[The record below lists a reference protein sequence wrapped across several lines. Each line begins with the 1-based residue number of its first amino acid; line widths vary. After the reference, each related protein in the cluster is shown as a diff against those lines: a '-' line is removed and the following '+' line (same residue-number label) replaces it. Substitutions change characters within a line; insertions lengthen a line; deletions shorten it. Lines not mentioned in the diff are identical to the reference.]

1 MSNSIEELA
10 GSDFLLVTGSNT
22 TESHPVISLR
32 MKRAVKNGAKLVV
45 VDPRNIEL
53 TKWASRHVQINVGT
67 DIPFYNAMANVIIKE
82 GLYDAEFVAKRTEG
96 FDAFARHVQMYTPEY
111 SADICGI
118 TPEEIIL
125 TAREFA
131 AAAPKAAICYTLGIT
146 EHSCG
151 SHNVQSLGNLGLLCG
166 TFGQRSGGINPLR
179 GQNNVQGAGDAGCI
193 PTDLP
198 GYQKIERPGIR
209 EQFEDA
215 WGVPLPKRRGIT
227 KITAMDQM
235 LKGNVRGLYVM
246 GENTV
251 VSDPHANHAEH
262 ALRSVEFMVV
272 QDIFLTETAQLAD
285 VVLPAAAFAESDGTF
300 ANSERRVQRVRP
312 AVSPPG
318 EAKTDVEILLA
329 LFDRMGHPQ
338 WAQNSEEVF
347 DEMRR
352 LTPLYAGLT
361 HKRLDREG
369 GIQWPCPSEDSPG
382 TEYLHADEFSS
393 GFPGFFAPVDHI
405 PPAEE
410 VDDEYQYLL
419 TTGRRRSTYHTGTQ
433 TGRADGFQ
441 TLVPY
446 EMLEIHPI
454 DASREG
460 LETGDLLEVESRR
473 GSVTVTAR
481 VTDRSPTGV
490 VFMSFAFPELSR
502 TNDVTSDAFDF
513 ITETPEFKACAVRIT
528 KLRDGDEATVD
539 VQRRIR
545 LAGEVRLPTDLMPS

>member
-1 MSNSIEELA
+1 
-10 GSDFLLVTGSNT
+10 
-22 TESHPVISLR
+22 
-32 MKRAVKNGAKLVV
+32 
-45 VDPRNIEL
+45 
-53 TKWASRHVQINVGT
+53 
-67 DIPFYNAMANVIIKE
+67 
-82 GLYDAEFVAKRTEG
+82 
-96 FDAFARHVQMYTPEY
+96 
-111 SADICGI
+111 
-118 TPEEIIL
+118 
-125 TAREFA
+125 
-131 AAAPKAAICYTLGIT
+131 
-146 EHSCG
+146 
-151 SHNVQSLGNLGLLCG
+151 
-166 TFGQRSGGINPLR
+166 
-179 GQNNVQGAGDAGCI
+179 
-193 PTDLP
+193 
-198 GYQKIERPGIR
+198 
-209 EQFEDA
+209 
-215 WGVPLPKRRGIT
+215 
-227 KITAMDQM
+227 
-235 LKGNVRGLYVM
+235 
-246 GENTV
+246 
-251 VSDPHANHAEH
+251 
-262 ALRSVEFMVV
+262 
-272 QDIFLTETAQLAD
+272 
-285 VVLPAAAFAESDGTF
+285 
-300 ANSERRVQRVRP
+300 
-312 AVSPPG
+312 
-318 EAKTDVEILLA
+318 
-329 LFDRMGHPQ
+329 
-338 WAQNSEEVF
+338 
-347 DEMRR
+347 MRR

-361 HKRLDREG
+361 HERLDREG
-369 GIQWPCPSEDSPG
+369 GIQWPCPSEDAPG

-460 LETGDLLEVESRR
+460 LETGDMLEVESRR

>member
-1 MSNSIEELA
+1 
-10 GSDFLLVTGSNT
+10 
-22 TESHPVISLR
+22 
-32 MKRAVKNGAKLVV
+32 
-45 VDPRNIEL
+45 
-53 TKWASRHVQINVGT
+53 
-67 DIPFYNAMANVIIKE
+67 
-82 GLYDAEFVAKRTEG
+82 
-96 FDAFARHVQMYTPEY
+96 
-111 SADICGI
+111 
-118 TPEEIIL
+118 
-125 TAREFA
+125 
-131 AAAPKAAICYTLGIT
+131 
-146 EHSCG
+146 
-151 SHNVQSLGNLGLLCG
+151 
-166 TFGQRSGGINPLR
+166 
-179 GQNNVQGAGDAGCI
+179 
-193 PTDLP
+193 
-198 GYQKIERPGIR
+198 
-209 EQFEDA
+209 
-215 WGVPLPKRRGIT
+215 
-227 KITAMDQM
+227 MDQM

-262 ALRSVEFMVV
+262 ALRSAEFMVV

-318 EAKTDVEILLA
+318 DAKTDVEILLA

-338 WAQNSEEVF
+338 SAQNSEEVF

-352 LTPLYAGLT
+352 LTPLYGGLT
-361 HKRLDREG
+361 HERLDREG
-369 GIQWPCPSEDSPG
+369 GIQWPCPSEDDPG

-454 DASREG
+454 DAGRE
-460 LETGDLLEVESRR
+460 EIQTGDLLKVESRR

-481 VTDRSPTGV
+481 VTDRSPPGV
-490 VFMSFAFPELSR
+490 IFMSFAFPEQSR

-513 ITETPEFKACAVRIT
+513 ITETPEFKACAVRIK
-528 KLRDGDEATVD
+528 KLQDGDEATVD
-539 VQRRIR
+539 VQRKIR
-545 LAGEVRLPTDLMPS
+545 LAGEVRLPTDMMPV